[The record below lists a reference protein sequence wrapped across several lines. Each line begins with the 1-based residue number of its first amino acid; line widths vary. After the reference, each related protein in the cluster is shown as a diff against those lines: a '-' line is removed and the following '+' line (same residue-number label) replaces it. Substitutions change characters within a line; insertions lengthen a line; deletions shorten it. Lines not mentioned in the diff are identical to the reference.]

1 MLMYLGIQYEC
12 GEKKGYQPKERSG
25 KGDIVQK
32 ATPQFTLYQRKELNL
47 HMNSS

>member
-12 GEKKGYQPKERSG
+12 GEKKGYQPKERSR

-32 ATPQFTLYQRKELNL
+32 SNATVYLVST
-47 HMNSS
+47 